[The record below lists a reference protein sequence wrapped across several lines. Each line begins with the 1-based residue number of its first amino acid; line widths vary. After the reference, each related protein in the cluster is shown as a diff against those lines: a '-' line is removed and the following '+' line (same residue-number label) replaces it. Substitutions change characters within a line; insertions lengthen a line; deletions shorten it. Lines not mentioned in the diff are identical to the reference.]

1 MLTDGGMYY
10 SKAGDVLK
18 KFHTRDGMGITLLRQ
33 KNIFTILVTKEKTL
47 IVKQWARKMK
57 IKKLYDGVVKK
68 DLVLSKVCKNFGI
81 KKDQIA
87 YIGDD
92 VNDIPLLKKVGF
104 SAAPRDATE
113 EVQKISDYVCNN
125 KGGEG
130 VLREVAD
137 LILSVKTK

>member
-104 SAAPRDATE
+104 SAAPRDATV